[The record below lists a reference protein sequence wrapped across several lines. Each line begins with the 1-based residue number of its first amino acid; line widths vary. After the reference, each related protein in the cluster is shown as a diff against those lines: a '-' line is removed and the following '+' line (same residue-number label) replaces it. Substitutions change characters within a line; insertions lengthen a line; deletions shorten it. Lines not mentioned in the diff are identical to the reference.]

1 MHVEDAIDMDKLKA
15 HVNEIEG
22 CRPLKDNWVRE
33 VLSNNLRQVIKD
45 IEEIKHI
52 KSLPQNMEYSSP
64 DENYQNL
71 VIMSL
76 THEDRLLSVMDRKKN
91 LMQRI
96 RDKVVF
102 RMRSAEEQFK
112 QFLKELD
119 HAYRVLEEEPLGAL
133 VHKYHPIDVSVHHET
148 TKPPLT
154 VKEKE
159 DAIEVMAQEREEQKV
174 EEEVHP
180 NQEEEELKPPKK
192 EEIDETLAVN

>member
-1 MHVEDAIDMDKLKA
+1 LQEVSKKQAERDAARALELEEDFLIKKKEPKADENVMHVEDAIDMDKLKA
-15 HVNEIEG
+15 HVNEIER

-102 RMRSAEEQFK
+102 RMRSAEE
-112 QFLKELD
+112 
-119 HAYRVLEEEPLGAL
+119 
-133 VHKYHPIDVSVHHET
+133 
-148 TKPPLT
+148 
-154 VKEKE
+154 
-159 DAIEVMAQEREEQKV
+159 
-174 EEEVHP
+174 
-180 NQEEEELKPPKK
+180 
-192 EEIDETLAVN
+192 